1 MNRDEQPSL
10 RGESRLQNA
19 ERSAILPG
27 LSASHNSPYW
37 QARTQHSALSTQHS
51 IEIHIEELL
60 LDGFALSDRYH
71 ISDAVERELVR
82 LFTEQGVPPPLMN
95 GGEVTRL
102 DAGAFAM
109 TPGFRAEATG
119 TQIAQVVYRGLTQ

>member
-37 QARTQHSALSTQHS
+37 QARPQPSAPSPQPS
-51 IEIHIEELL
+51 IEVHIEELL
-60 LDGFALSDRYH
+60 LHGFAPGDRYG
-71 ISDAVERELVR
+71 IGAAVERELTRLFAEHGVLSSLTQDGAIVR
-82 LFTEQGVPPPLMN
+82 LDGRRFQVAP
-95 GGEVTRL
+95 
-102 DAGAFAM
+102 DAKAETIGA
-109 TPGFRAEATG
+109 
-119 TQIAQVVYRGLTQ
+119 QIAQAVYGGMGR